1 MKIQHKRSATAVG
14 GKAKEPT
21 AAQTERGELCINF
34 SREDPAL
41 FIKDVD
47 ENIIRVGGDLSLYQ
61 KIEDVPSATVVCS
74 PSEIDTLSPPDTRGE
89 GSLWWNTEDGILYV
103 WYEDADSSQW
113 VITVPQGGGA
123 GGDVP
128 PGTTVGTAPPLNP
141 EVGQLWWNSDDTEN
155 GGGRLYVYYNDG
167 DSAQWVDTSV
177 PGGKGSYITESDA
190 RALFLSST
198 EDDTAAGKITF
209 EDITTHKNGVS
220 VTGGDAA
227 TVLRGLSSGNANRLS
242 INAPQDI
249 NFVIDGIAQAGVD
262 TTGRFIARSNN
273 STVRGTTLV
282 GGYSKSIY
290 NYMTDGN
297 YGSNPGETIDGNTAA
312 VSYATS
318 MGSTADIGAAVGYFA
333 RIADVGPGNIAT
345 AYGFYS
351 ELQDAS
357 TLTNVDEAYNFYAA
371 GDAPN
376 YFAGATLFGSV
387 NTSMAND
394 AGTENGWVFSPA
406 GRASS
411 HCTLATVNDNNA
423 SFKMWKHDS
432 RTGRFISFHYS
443 NAIGNGG
450 DSVCGYIVQ
459 TSANSVEYEKTSD
472 YRLKENIVDLPNATE
487 RVKAIKPYQYNFKNE
502 PGVIHEGFVAHE
514 LQEHTVLAVSG
525 EKDATEVFGT
535 YTDVDGNVE
544 TNVTEPATIPAGSTF
559 EPQGTRDVY
568 QGVAPSALIPLLTK
582 ALQEVIAKNEDLE
595 TRLAALEGA

>member
-1 MKIQHKRSATAVG
+1 MWSTEAGGGTVADGASVSVGETPPSSAT
-14 GKAKEPT
+14 E
-21 AAQTERGELCINF
+21 
-34 SREDPAL
+34 
-41 FIKDVD
+41 
-47 ENIIRVGGDLSLYQ
+47 GD
-61 KIEDVPSATVVCS
+61 
-74 PSEIDTLSPPDTRGE
+74 
-89 GSLWWNTEDGILYV
+89 LWWNSSADNGRMYVYYDG
-103 WYEDADSSQW
+103 QW
-113 VITVPQGGGA
+113 VESSPQGGGS
-123 GGDVP
+123 
-128 PGTTVGTAPPLNP
+128 
-141 EVGQLWWNSDDTEN
+141 SDS
-155 GGGRLYVYYNDG
+155 DG
-167 DSAQWVDTSV
+167 
-177 PGGKGSYITESDA
+177 ITEGVADA
-190 RALFLSST
+190 RYLSKTS
-198 EDDTAAGKITF
+198 DDTAAGAITF
-209 EDITTHKNGVS
+209 EGLTTHEAGVS
-220 VTGGDAA
+220 VTGGTADGVTDGLIYTSEGLAIVEDSTEQVLIGNPA
-227 TVLRGLSSGNANRLS
+227 NIISIGGTCTDRALHVNTVLEGDRAFQGIRITNQVQDTAANYQGIYIEAPGGSGTVSGAVHGVYIRNNFQDLGSSTYGIYSGVGVGSSGDN
-242 INAPQDI
+242 
-249 NFVIDGIAQAGVD
+249 
-262 TTGRFIARSNN
+262 
-273 STVRGTTLV
+273 
-282 GGYSKSIY
+282 
-290 NYMTDGN
+290 
-297 YGSNPGETIDGNTAA
+297 
-312 VSYATS
+312 
-318 MGSTADIGAAVGYFA
+318 
-333 RIADVGPGNIAT
+333 
-345 AYGFYS
+345 
-351 ELQDAS
+351 
-357 TLTNVDEAYNFYAA
+357 YNFYAA
-371 GDAPN
+371 GSAPN

-595 TRLAALEGA
+595 QRLAALEGGTN